1 MVDRG
6 VVELVDVG
14 VSFSDVA
21 AKWGV
26 LWSFECFGEDGT
38 VVAVVFGAVFV
49 VLDLLGSWEG

>member
-38 VVAVVFGAVFV
+38 VVAVVFGAV
-49 VLDLLGSWEG
+49 